1 MVPFRSHEGLAT
13 EPTILDRHF
22 GREHL
27 DPSDQPLDGS
37 CLGSERA
44 DQDLA
49 RRLQDGHIQGFQ
61 SRPQTLLKSP
71 PGPIPIHQEL
81 HWAWCESLES
91 RPFLS
96 DRGEHALDRPAT
108 VENDDP
114 IDDSQGCQCAAV
126 SSALHQHGNG
136 VGSLAM
142 TEIAE
147 RPRREVEALLLPS
160 THGDATPYDEKN
172 QRFISETSLCSTF
185 SIPSQQSLK
194 ATLSGVRD
202 GAQMTTE
209 YGGPAED
216 TIFAVLYDKFVFWSI
231 IVGVIVFAWLIWTI
245 LRYRDGVE
253 PNVNPDRIEVGVFPV
268 NRHNA
273 RAEFAWFAVPTL
285 LVVWLTVL
293 ATMSIQA
300 VWTPQETSPYNG
312 YCTWM
317 DGYAEASAE
326 SRAGA
331 NQFCD
336 YDPAVDD
343 GVAEGIA
350 DGRMGDGAFEIAVE
364 GYQWAWRFT
373 YLEALTYQSV
383 TSEAYEHDDVFVSWN
398 SGDRIDVTDRTG
410 IGAAVNVRL
419 FVDGQTTP
427 FHTETVN
434 LTSSADGNSSS
445 VSALLGAD
453 LANISGANDLHRTLE
468 VVDVDGTSVYEWGF
482 IPAGH
487 EIDTQYVDELLV
499 PCDVGVRFYI
509 SGQDVQHSFFLP
521 EWGIKEDIVPSN
533 PNGSFAY
540 ESQMA
545 IVPDRVGEYPIVCA
559 EYCGLHHAK
568 MKAKIVVTQ
577 YIATDSRVVDC
588 MVDTGLEDNDPA
600 TEWDGDY

>member
-1 MVPFRSHEGLAT
+1 
-13 EPTILDRHF
+13 
-22 GREHL
+22 
-27 DPSDQPLDGS
+27 
-37 CLGSERA
+37 
-44 DQDLA
+44 
-49 RRLQDGHIQGFQ
+49 
-61 SRPQTLLKSP
+61 
-71 PGPIPIHQEL
+71 
-81 HWAWCESLES
+81 
-91 RPFLS
+91 
-96 DRGEHALDRPAT
+96 
-108 VENDDP
+108 
-114 IDDSQGCQCAAV
+114 
-126 SSALHQHGNG
+126 
-136 VGSLAM
+136 
-142 TEIAE
+142 
-147 RPRREVEALLLPS
+147 
-160 THGDATPYDEKN
+160 
-172 QRFISETSLCSTF
+172 
-185 SIPSQQSLK
+185 
-194 ATLSGVRD
+194 
-202 GAQMTTE
+202 MTTE

-245 LRYRDGVE
+245 VRYRDGVE

-300 VWTPQETSPYNG
+300 VWTPQRPARTTDTARG
-312 YCTWM
+312 WM
-317 DGYAEASAE
+317 DIPRPQPSHAQVPTNSVITTLQSMMASQKE
-326 SRAGA
+326 S
-331 NQFCD
+331 
-336 YDPAVDD
+336 PT
-343 GVAEGIA
+343 VAWATAHSGE
-350 DGRMGDGAFEIAVE
+350 AVE

-410 IGAAVNVRL
+410 IGLTVNVRL

-521 EWGIKEDIVPSN
+521 EWGIEEDIVPSN